1 MNNAKSS
8 SNCFCWGSLF
18 EQGITIQK
26 KEKIVVGV
34 GVGPFLESCLGS
46 LGPSFSHAC
55 HSLHTC
61 QWKVSMCFQSAK
73 IPFVVL

>member
-8 SNCFCWGSLF
+8 SNCFCWGSFF
-18 EQGITIQK
+18 ELNIKIPK
-26 KEKIVVGV
+26 KEEIVVGV
-34 GVGPFLESCLGS
+34 GVGPFFKSCLGP
-46 LGPSFSHAC
+46 LGPSFSHSC

-61 QWKVSMCFQSAK
+61 QWKVLVCFQSAK